1 MDEVLISEGKSNDW
15 IRIIL
20 QLDKIFKPRRY
31 HIMKDLSYFSKSTGL
46 VLSALAILSTT
57 NNEGFAIARSI

>member
-31 HIMKDLSYFSKSTGL
+31 QIMKDLSYFSKSTGL